1 MEESMK
7 LEKYIDIDVLQRILE
22 NLAKA
27 TGIAF
32 VTVDI
37 KGKPEADY
45 VCFTKFC
52 NLLRHNEKYKAI
64 CYQCDAHGG
73 LQATIKGEPY
83 IYRCHSGLVDFA
95 VPIMVNGNY
104 LGAILAGQVKVN
116 EEEQKK
122 YLDSIIESDLDLKSE
137 ENRELREAYGEIE
150 VVPYSK
156 IAATANTIHEISNYI
171 VEKEYINMVK
181 KKLHENQMKLMEEER
196 IRNELEKSLKD
207 AELKALYYQ
216 INPHFLFNALNTICR
231 LAYLEKAERTE
242 EIAFA
247 FSDMMR
253 YVLNRNNAEL
263 VTVKDELQHCKNYLK
278 IQKIRL
284 GERFDYSIS
293 FSDKYNNV
301 ICPFMM
307 LQPIIENSVK
317 YVAEVKIEGG
327 KIRISGYDDGE
338 NLIIDVEDNG
348 DGIPK
353 EKIENLLSIREHG
366 SVKDESIGIKNVNKR
381 LTYFFGEDYGLR
393 IFSSNKPNEGTLVRI
408 KLRLNRSN

>member
-1 MEESMK
+1 MEEAMK
-7 LEKYIDIDVLQRILE
+7 LGKYIDIDVLQRILE

-37 KGKPEADY
+37 KGNPVADY
-45 VCFTKFC
+45 VGFTKFC
-52 NLLRHNEKYKAI
+52 HCIRNMDAYKEI

-83 IYRCHSGLVDFA
+83 IYKCHAGLVDFA
-95 VPIMVNGNY
+95 VPIMVSGNY
-104 LGAILAGQVKVN
+104 LGAILAGQVKVEDDTSKSLN
-116 EEEQKK
+116 
-122 YLDSIIESDLDLKSE
+122 SIIESDLSLYLEEINELK
-137 ENRELREAYGEIE
+137 EAYGEITH
-150 VVPYSK
+150 VPYSK
-156 IAATANTIHEISNYI
+156 VVAIANTIHEISNYI
-171 VEKEYINMVK
+171 VEREYINTVK
-181 KKLHENQMKLMEEER
+181 KKLHENQMRLMEEER

-253 YVLNRNNAEL
+253 YVLNKNNSEL
-263 VTVKDELQHCKNYLK
+263 VTVKDELRHCRNYLK

-284 GERFDYSIS
+284 GERFNYSIN
-293 FSDKYNNV
+293 FSEKYDDV
-301 ICPFMM
+301 ICPFMI

-317 YVAEVKIEGG
+317 YVAEVKVEGG
-327 KIRISGYDDGE
+327 NIKINGYDDGE
-338 NLIIDVEDNG
+338 NLIIDIADNG
-348 DGIPK
+348 DGISR
-353 EKIENLLSIREHG
+353 EKIQSLLNIRERNNI
-366 SVKDESIGIKNVNKR
+366 KDESIGINNVNKR
-381 LTYFFGEDYGLR
+381 LIYFFGEDYGLK
-393 IFSSNKPNEGTLVRI
+393 IFSSNKPDEGTLVRI
-408 KLRLNRSN
+408 KLQLN

>member
-1 MEESMK
+1 MDE
-7 LEKYIDIDVLQRILE
+7 LEKYIDIDVLQRILT
-22 NLAKA
+22 NMAKA

-37 KGKPEADY
+37 KGKPEAGY

-52 NLLRHNEKYKAI
+52 SLLRKNEKYKAK

-83 IYRCHSGLVDFA
+83 IYRCHAGLVDFA

-104 LGAILAGQVKVN
+104 LGAILAGQVKVD
-116 EEEQKK
+116 EEDQNKH
-122 YLDSIIESDLDLKSE
+122 LTSIIESDLDLKSK
-137 ENRELREAYGEIE
+137 ENRELKDAYEKIVE
-150 VVPYSK
+150 VPYSK
-156 IAATANTIHEISNYI
+156 VAATANTIHEISNYI
-171 VEKEYINMVK
+171 VEKEYINIVK
-181 KKLHENQMKLMEEER
+181 KKLHDNQIKLMEEAQ

-216 INPHFLFNALNTICR
+216 INPHFLFNSLNTICR

-253 YVLNRNNAEL
+253 YILNRNNAEI

-284 GERFDYSIS
+284 GERLNYRIIFP
-293 FSDKYNNV
+293 DKYDNV
-301 ICPFMM
+301 VCPFMI
-307 LQPIIENSVK
+307 LQPIVENSVK

-327 KIRISGYDDGE
+327 KIEIDGYDDGE
-338 NLIIDVEDNG
+338 NLIIDVKDNG

-353 EKIENLLSIREHG
+353 EKIESLLSIREYRSG
-366 SVKDESIGIKNVNKR
+366 KDESIGIKNVNKR
-381 LTYFFGEDYGLR
+381 LIYFFGEDYGLD
-393 IFSSNKPNEGTLVRI
+393 IFSNNKQNEGTTVRI
-408 KLRLNRSN
+408 KLRLRRTPNV

>member
-1 MEESMK
+1 MEETMK
-7 LEKYIDIDVLQRILE
+7 LCKYIDIDVLQRILE

-37 KGKPEADY
+37 KGNPVADY
-45 VCFTKFC
+45 VGFTKFC
-52 NLLRHNEKYKAI
+52 RYIRNMGEYKEI

-73 LQATIKGEPY
+73 LHATIKGEPY
-83 IYRCHSGLVDFA
+83 IYKCHAGLVDFA

-104 LGAILAGQVKVN
+104 LGAILAGQVKVEDDESKSLN
-116 EEEQKK
+116 
-122 YLDSIIESDLDLKSE
+122 SIIESDLSLYLEKDKNLK
-137 ENRELREAYGEIE
+137 EAYDE
-150 VVPYSK
+150 VTQVSYCKVKS
-156 IAATANTIHEISNYI
+156 TANTIHEISNYI
-171 VEKEYINMVK
+171 VEREYINTVK
-181 KKLHENQMKLMEEER
+181 KKLHENKMRLMEEEKK
-196 IRNELEKSLKD
+196 RNELEKSLKD

-253 YVLNRNNAEL
+253 YVLNKNNSEL
-263 VTVKDELQHCKNYLK
+263 VTVKSELQHCRNYLK

-284 GERFDYSIS
+284 GERFNYSIN
-293 FSDKYNNV
+293 FSEKYDDV
-301 ICPFMM
+301 ECPFMI

-317 YVAEVKIEGG
+317 YVAEVKVEGG
-327 KIRISGYDDGE
+327 NIKISGYDDDE
-338 NLIIDVEDNG
+338 NLIIDIEDDG
-348 DGIPK
+348 DGIPR
-353 EKIENLLSIREHG
+353 EKIQSLLNIKNG
-366 SVKDESIGIKNVNKR
+366 SNTKEESIGINNVNKR
-381 LTYFFGEDYGLR
+381 LIYLLGEDYGLK

-408 KLRLNRSN
+408 NLKLN